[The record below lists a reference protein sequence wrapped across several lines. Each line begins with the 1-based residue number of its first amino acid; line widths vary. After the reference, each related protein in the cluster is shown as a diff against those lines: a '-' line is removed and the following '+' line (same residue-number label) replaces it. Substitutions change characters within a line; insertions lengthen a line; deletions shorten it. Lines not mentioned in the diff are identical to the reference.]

1 MFTQSYVD
9 SWCLFPAGNPPPLWL
24 IYDTFMGNLH
34 SGSIN
39 LMSHLIMLHL
49 RKEIAEPK
57 RIQLYLGRVWGDKG
71 VSIPRRGEGAQWIV
85 FLMPGFFLVLDI
97 LYFTCSFSKINLAL
111 LETHQLYNSSE
122 MFDDKITWGVCLSAP
137 RIVIC

>member
-71 VSIPRRGEGAQWIV
+71 VGIPSRGEGAQLEKNTHQPNWKNAIIIIWTRIYLNCIFNAKV
-85 FLMPGFFLVLDI
+85 FLSGGHLVFHLLFFKNKP
-97 LYFTCSFSKINLAL
+97 C
-111 LETHQLYNSSE
+111 
-122 MFDDKITWGVCLSAP
+122 ITWNTST
-137 RIVIC
+137 I